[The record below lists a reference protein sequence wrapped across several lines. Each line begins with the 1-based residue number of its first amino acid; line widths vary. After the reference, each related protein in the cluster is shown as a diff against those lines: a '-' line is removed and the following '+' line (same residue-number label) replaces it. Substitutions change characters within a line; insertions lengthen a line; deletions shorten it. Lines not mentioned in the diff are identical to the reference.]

1 MEDDLSENEN
11 DCNFGDD
18 SSSTE
23 GDVIRA
29 TVSKD
34 GDSEEGDDDSG
45 SESENIDNDIAPE
58 SVFIKTKSSRVTKN
72 YNRVH
77 FI

>member
-1 MEDDLSENEN
+1 MIFQELKN
-11 DCNFGDD
+11 DSNFGDD

-23 GDVIRA
+23 DGKSRA
-29 TVSKD
+29 TVSND

-45 SESENIDNDIAPE
+45 GESENSDNDHASE
-58 SVFIKTKSSRVTKN
+58 SIYIKTKSIRVTIK